1 MPLIRGGSRM
11 RESRTYGFVRGVLGD
26 RHPYRDSH
34 SVFSNID
41 APESDGNR
49 LSWRNFN
56 EMYVQR
62 IPHLFFALFTAKI

>member
-1 MPLIRGGSRM
+1 M

-34 SVFSNID
+34 SMFSNIR
-41 APESDGNR
+41 APESDDNR
-49 LSWRNFN
+49 LSRLNSN
-56 EMYVQR
+56 QMHVQP